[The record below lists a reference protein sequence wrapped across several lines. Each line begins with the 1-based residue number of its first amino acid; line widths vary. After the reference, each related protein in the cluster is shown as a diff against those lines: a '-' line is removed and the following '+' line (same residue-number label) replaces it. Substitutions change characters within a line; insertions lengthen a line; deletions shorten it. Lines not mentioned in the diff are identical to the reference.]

1 MELVFKREQEYFG
14 FDADTV
20 RFVEQATDQPPV
32 IGTIYI
38 QKWAM
43 ELLGDPDTL
52 KITVEG

>member
-1 MELVFKREQEYFG
+1 MELVFKRDKETKN
-14 FDADTV
+14 TV
-20 RFVEQATDQPPV
+20 RFAEQATDQPPV

-43 ELLGDPDTL
+43 KSLGDPDTL